1 MLALPTGLDSGTK
14 AGSLSG
20 GGGGGGGGLR
30 HGRSKEAAEA
40 RDSE

>member
-1 MLALPTGLDSGTK
+1 MLALPTGLDIGTK
-14 AGSLSG
+14 AGSLS